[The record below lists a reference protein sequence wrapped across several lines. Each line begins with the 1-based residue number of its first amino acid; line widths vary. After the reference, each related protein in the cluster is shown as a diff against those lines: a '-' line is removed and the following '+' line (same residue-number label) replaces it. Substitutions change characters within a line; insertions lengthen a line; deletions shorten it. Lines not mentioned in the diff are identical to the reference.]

1 MQQENQMLKHGLLAV
16 LVAIT
21 AAVHV
26 AEAQS
31 KKGANGGM
39 VVTSQGHPIEFVLRG
54 QELVF
59 YVNDDDGSPLPTK
72 DMRGR
77 ATVQDGGK
85 TATVTLEP
93 AAPNLM
99 IGKLQAPVGSKA
111 RVVFT
116 ANLHGH
122 SLVARYVTE

>member
-1 MQQENQMLKHGLLAV
+1 MLKHGLLV
-16 LVAIT
+16 LLIT
-21 AAVHV
+21 MTATIGL

-39 VVTSQGHPIEFVLRG
+39 VVTSQGHPIEFVLKG

-59 YVNDDDGSPLPTK
+59 YVSDDDGSPLSTK

-85 TATVTLEP
+85 TTTVSLEP
-93 AAPNLM
+93 ATRNM
-99 IGKLQAPVGSKA
+99 MVGKLQAPLGSKA
-111 RVVFT
+111 RVVFSG
-116 ANLHGH
+116 NLHGH
-122 SLVARYVTE
+122 SLTARYVTE

>member
-1 MQQENQMLKHGLLAV
+1 MSKYGLLA
-16 LVAIT
+16 LLMIAVAT
-21 AAVHV
+21 VGLAN
-26 AEAQS
+26 AQS

-39 VVTSQGHPIEFVLRG
+39 IVTSQGHPIEFVLKG

-59 YVNDDDGSPLPTK
+59 YVNDDDGSPLSTK

-85 TATVTLEP
+85 TTIVPLQP
-93 AAPNLM
+93 AAPNM
-99 IGKLQAPVGSKA
+99 MVGKLQAQLGSKA
-111 RVVFT
+111 RVVFS

-122 SLVARYVTE
+122 SLIAR